1 MRSRAMSQSDGTVT
15 RLLLELRGGDRSVF
29 DEMLPLVYDELCRL
43 ARFQLRHEKVG
54 TTLQTTDLVHEAYFK
69 LVNHHQVDW
78 EDRSHFFS
86 VAARAMR
93 QVLVDRARKRNA
105 EKRGG
110 GMRKLDMEA
119 DRLGAPEQDEAILA
133 LEEALQRLEKLDE
146 RQGQVVECR
155 FFAGLTIEE
164 AAAALDVSA
173 STVKRDWRAAK
184 AWLYREM
191 RVMMG

>member
-1 MRSRAMSQSDGTVT
+1 MSQSDGTVT
-15 RLLLELRGGDRSVF
+15 RLLLELRGGDRSIF

-43 ARFQLRHEKVG
+43 ARLQLRHEKAG

-78 EDRSHFFS
+78 KDRSHFFS

-110 GMRKLDMEA
+110 GMHKLSLEA
-119 DRLGAPEQDEAILA
+119 ERLGAPEQDEAILA
-133 LEEALQRLEKLDE
+133 LEEALQRLEKMDE

-164 AAAALDVSA
+164 AAAALGVSA
-173 STVKRDWRAAK
+173 STVKRDWRTAK

-191 RVMMG
+191 RIMMG